1 MGGGGKKKGARA
13 GPSGGSR
20 KTERAVCCREVA
32 GSCAP
37 GRGRAGRGS
46 GPWAGWGV
54 GWGVDGG
61 VGGGDGVHA
70 AVSTFFFVVLR
81 PRDHATVATQ
91 PTPSSTSSSLPRPS
105 ADTPHM
111 RHLPTSRRLDLV
123 LGCRARVRA
132 RKRERT
138 RGTGERRARVNLGLP
153 SRSLACAR
161 RFPASPP
168 APLPSHTHPAARP
181 HHANDTRARVTG
193 SGWAASGGHGVLWGR
208 GVGKNVESRRERAL
222 SLSLTSPPSAPLSV
236 FLTAASPPQRVLA
249 RRDGAVT
256 PPLTRTRLSALFW
269 VGRAG
274 RAGRIHTG

>member
-81 PRDHATVATQ
+81 PRDDATVATQ
-91 PTPSSTSSSLPRPS
+91 PTPSTSSSLPRPS

-123 LGCRARVRA
+123 LGRRARVRT

-193 SGWAASGGHGVLWGR
+193 SGWTASGGCGVLWGR
-208 GVGKNVESRRERAL
+208 GVGKNVESTRES
-222 SLSLTSPPSAPLSV
+222 SLYLTS
-236 FLTAASPPQRVLA
+236 F
-249 RRDGAVT
+249 
-256 PPLTRTRLSALFW
+256 PPLCPSLCFSHRRLAAAACP
-269 VGRAG
+269 RAP
-274 RAGRIHTG
+274 